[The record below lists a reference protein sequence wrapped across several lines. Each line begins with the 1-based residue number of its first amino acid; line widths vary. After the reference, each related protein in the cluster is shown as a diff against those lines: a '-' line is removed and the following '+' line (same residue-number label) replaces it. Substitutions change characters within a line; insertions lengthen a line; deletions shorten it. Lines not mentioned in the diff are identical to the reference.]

1 MKTSSLS
8 LKIFAIIFA
17 VCFITLSCSSN
28 IPVDEKNIH
37 EKIKSFYAEVLN
49 DPSTFK
55 IISYSKAD
63 TVFKS
68 ENQVKLKM
76 KVVYEHKGEARTGDF
91 DITVTEDEIILLPT
105 KEYEKFLRD

>member
-1 MKTSSLS
+1 MKTSLLS
-8 LKIFAIIFA
+8 LKIFATS
-17 VCFITLSCSSN
+17 FIVSFIMLSCSSD
-28 IPVDEKNIH
+28 IPVDEKKIH
-37 EKIKSFYAEVLN
+37 EKIKSFYLEVLN

-55 IISYSKAD
+55 IISYSKPD

-68 ENQVKLKM
+68 DNQVKLKI

-91 DITVTEDEIILLPT
+91 DITVTKDEIILLPT

>member
-8 LKIFAIIFA
+8 LKIFVLIFA
-17 VCFITLSCSSN
+17 VLFITLSCSSE
-28 IPVDEKNIH
+28 IPVDEEKIH
-37 EKIKSFYAEVLN
+37 EKIKTFYLEIIN

-55 IISYSKAD
+55 IISYSKAN

-68 ENQVKLKM
+68 ENQIKLKM

-91 DITVTEDEIILLPT
+91 DITVTKDEIILLPT